1 MKRAFAALAAAQ
13 VVYGL
18 GSRPPAATRALVG
31 AMLGVSALE
40 ARRAGDGR
48 ALTAAGAVG
57 FAAEIVGVATGR
69 PFGHYRYSSK
79 LGPRVRGVPV
89 LAAAAWAMMARPA
102 WVVAGRLTAGRARRV
117 VFAAGALTAW
127 DVFLDPRMAHEG
139 YWEWPGGGRYE
150 GVPAS
155 NFAGWFLT
163 GLLVFS
169 AYAVL
174 ADDDD
179 LHGRRR
185 RHSAGAATAPMAVAP
200 AAATRGRRHSAA
212 LANVS
217 PPHVHPYSARA
228 PSSSGPGASGS
239 SAAQTAKTP
248 SAVTNQPAKF
258 DAGTSS

>member
-1 MKRAFAALAAAQ
+1 MKRALAALAAAQ

-31 AMLGVSALE
+31 GMLGVSALE

-48 ALTAAGAVG
+48 ALAAAGAVG
-57 FAAEIVGVATGR
+57 FAAEVVGVATGR

-102 WVVAGRLTAGRARRV
+102 WVVAGRLTGRRARRV
-117 VFAAGALTAW
+117 ACAAGALTAW
-127 DVFLDPRMAHEG
+127 DVFLDPRLALVG
-139 YWEWPGGGRYE
+139 YWVWPGGGRYA

-163 GLLVFS
+163 GMLVFS

-174 ADDDD
+174 ADDEGGDEA
-179 LHGRRR
+179 LALYVWTWVGE
-185 RHSAGAATAPMAVAP
+185 AFAN
-200 AAATRGRRHSAA
+200 AA
-212 LANVS
+212 LWDRPRVAL
-217 PPHVHPYSARA
+217 AGGIA
-228 PSSSGPGASGS
+228 MGAF
-239 SAAQTAKTP
+239 
-248 SAVTNQPAKF
+248 AVPALWRR
-258 DAGTSS
+258 

>member
-89 LAAAAWAMMARPA
+89 LAAAAWAMMARPS

-155 NFAGWFLT
+155 NFAGWFIT
-163 GLLVFS
+163 GLFVFS

-174 ADDDD
+174 CADEGGDEA
-179 LHGRRR
+179 LTLYVWTWLGEVF
-185 RHSAGAATAPMAVAP
+185 AN
-200 AAATRGRRHSAA
+200 AA
-212 LANVS
+212 LWERPRVALAGGV
-217 PPHVHPYSARA
+217 AM
-228 PSSSGPGASGS
+228 GAF
-239 SAAQTAKTP
+239 
-248 SAVTNQPAKF
+248 AVPALWRR
-258 DAGTSS
+258 